1 MSATMNDLSRLFL
14 LADKLAKDL
23 RATGTNA
30 NDPVLE
36 AAAGLVALVRTAI
49 ASRMADEHKA
59 IAERN

>member
-1 MSATMNDLSRLFL
+1 MNDLSRLFL

-23 RATGTNA
+23 RGTNS

-49 ASRMADEHKA
+49 ASRMADVHKS

>member
-23 RATGTNA
+23 RGTNSS
-30 NDPVLE
+30 DPVLE

-59 IAERN
+59 AAERN

>member
-23 RATGTNA
+23 RGTNSS
-30 NDPVLE
+30 DPVLE

-49 ASRMADEHKA
+49 ASRMADEHRA

>member
-1 MSATMNDLSRLFL
+1 MSDTMNDLSRLFL

-23 RATGTNA
+23 RGTNSS
-30 NDPVLE
+30 DPVLE

>member
-1 MSATMNDLSRLFL
+1 MNDLSRLFL

-23 RATGTNA
+23 RGTNSS
-30 NDPVLE
+30 DPVLE

-49 ASRMADEHKA
+49 ASRMADEHRA

>member
-1 MSATMNDLSRLFL
+1 MNTPMNDLSRLFL

-23 RATGTNA
+23 RGTNSS
-30 NDPVLE
+30 DPVLE